1 MGQPSLK
8 IAEAFCGG
16 EEGHEGDAKLRGD
29 SVNSVN
35 AAALQLREAATPIP
49 LQPRLPGMAPG
60 LGGFNIDP
68 SPLRTGNVRDAVV
81 LAPLPEDQWLRYYEP
96 PCAKWW
102 SGYAV
107 PRFSGYSAPL
117 VICAGVAIVVIA
129 GLYLAGAQ
137 RQLDKLITITP
148 FSSEALRDRK
158 PDLPVEAQ
166 RRLANLP
173 LPVGIVAAGASD
185 GATGSIE
192 GSASPGSAA
201 APSTSSSSSPEPALT
216 LPRWRRR
223 RILLGRARAPERSPR
238 KETRGSS
245 TRTGNGRAR
254 WRTPAQVQQFSTFSH
269 GNTSWGH
276 APRRFEHSSRANRQR
291 EERKSARSSDSPTF
305 GVGSLRRGGCRN
317 EKGGRK
323 PPPR

>member
-1 MGQPSLK
+1 MAQPSSK

-68 SPLRTGNVRDAVV
+68 SPLRTGNVRDPVV
-81 LAPLPEDQWLRYYEP
+81 LAPLPDDQWLRYYEP

-137 RQLDKLITITP
+137 RQLDKLITITS

-185 GATGSIE
+185 GATRTIE
-192 GSASPGSAA
+192 GLPEDLSLGGRSDHPSPVNNGTASAGSAA
-201 APSTSSSSSPEPALT
+201 APSTSSSSTPKPALT
-216 LPRWRRR
+216 LPRWRH
-223 RILLGRARAPERSPR
+223 RILLGRPRAPKRPPR

-254 WRTPAQVQQFSTFSH
+254 WRTPAQVQLFSTFSS
-269 GNTSWGH
+269 GNTSWGR
-276 APRRFEHSSRANRQR
+276 APRRFKYSTQANR
-291 EERKSARSSDSPTF
+291 
-305 GVGSLRRGGCRN
+305 
-317 EKGGRK
+317 
-323 PPPR
+323 

>member
-1 MGQPSLK
+1 MAQPSSK

-16 EEGHEGDAKLRGD
+16 EEGHEGDAKLRGV
-29 SVNSVN
+29 SINSVII
-35 AAALQLREAATPIP
+35 AALRLRETATIP

-68 SPLRTGNVRDAVV
+68 SPLRTGNVRDPVV

-158 PDLPVEAQ
+158 PDLPVEAE
-166 RRLANLP
+166 RRLANPP

-185 GATGSIE
+185 GATRTIE
-192 GSASPGSAA
+192 GLPDDLSPGGRSDHPSPVNNGTASAGSAA
-201 APSTSSSSSPEPALT
+201 VLSTSSSSSAEPALT
-216 LPRWRRR
+216 LPP
-223 RILLGRARAPERSPR
+223 LAASPNTVGQGSGTRAVTSKRDARLKHPHRKRTSALEDAGPSPTVFNLFSW
-238 KETRGSS
+238 EYLMG
-245 TRTGNGRAR
+245 AR
-254 WRTPAQVQQFSTFSH
+254 PPPVQIQ
-269 GNTSWGH
+269 
-276 APRRFEHSSRANRQR
+276 
-291 EERKSARSSDSPTF
+291 RSSKSPT
-305 GVGSLRRGGCRN
+305 RRT
-317 EKGGRK
+317 EGRRVK
-323 PPPR
+323 P

>member
-1 MGQPSLK
+1 MAQPSSK

-16 EEGHEGDAKLRGD
+16 EKGHEGDAKLRGD

-102 SGYAV
+102 PGYAA

-117 VICAGVAIVVIA
+117 VICAAVAIVVIA
-129 GLYLAGAQ
+129 GLYLVDGQ

-148 FSSEALRDRK
+148 FSSEALMDRK

-166 RRLANLP
+166 RRLANPP
-173 LPVGIVAAGASD
+173 LPVGIEAAGASD
-185 GATGSIE
+185 GATRTIE
-192 GSASPGSAA
+192 GLPDGPDLSLGGRSDPVNNGTASAGSAA
-201 APSTSSSSSPEPALT
+201 APSTSSSSTPKPTLT
-216 LPRWRRR
+216 LPPLAPPDTVGQGSGTRSVTSKRDARLKHPHRKRTSALEDAGPSPTVFNLFSWEYLMGARPPPVRTQLSGKLPARR
-223 RILLGRARAPERSPR
+223 
-238 KETRGSS
+238 T
-245 TRTGNGRAR
+245 
-254 WRTPAQVQQFSTFSH
+254 
-269 GNTSWGH
+269 
-276 APRRFEHSSRANRQR
+276 
-291 EERKSARSSDSPTF
+291 EERQVKR
-305 GVGSLRRGGCRN
+305 
-317 EKGGRK
+317 
-323 PPPR
+323 

>member
-1 MGQPSLK
+1 MAQPSSK

-29 SVNSVN
+29 SVNSVI
-35 AAALQLREAATPIP
+35 AAALRLGEAATPIP

-68 SPLRTGNVRDAVV
+68 SPLRTGNVRDPVV
-81 LAPLPEDQWLRYYEP
+81 LAPLPDDRWLRYYEP

-166 RRLANLP
+166 TRVANPP
-173 LPVGIVAAGASD
+173 LSVGIVAPGASD
-185 GATGSIE
+185 GATRTIE
-192 GSASPGSAA
+192 GLPDGADLSLGGRSDHSSPLNNGTASAGSAA
-201 APSTSSSSSPEPALT
+201 APSTSSSSSPKPGLALPPLAPPDT
-216 LPRWRRR
+216 V
-223 RILLGRARAPERSPR
+223 GQGSGTRAVTSKRD
-238 KETRGSS
+238 
-245 TRTGNGRAR
+245 AR
-254 WRTPAQVQQFSTFSH
+254 LKH
-269 GNTSWGH
+269 
-276 APRRFEHSSRANRQR
+276 PRRKRTSAMEDAPTVFNLFSWEYLMGARPPPVQIQR
-291 EERKSARSSDSPTF
+291 SGKSPT
-305 GVGSLRRGGCRN
+305 RRT
-317 EKGGRK
+317 EGRRVK
-323 PPPR
+323 P